1 MPGEGE
7 GRLSAMLPRS
17 RVFSALLVGLGVAL
31 MVAGLLTPKLIHADP
46 RIPLEPADVTLR
58 LVDPEAKTRLLSDG
72 RVLTS
77 PVTRQIHVQLQDPAS
92 ADNVTENVGVSLLRD
107 SYQEDRD
114 RLISAT
120 VWNLNLDRGSAEIR
134 EPLTVRDQLVGPS
147 TSAPEALGALWM
159 HFPLNP
165 EKRAY
170 PVLDDTLRAP
180 VTAEFIGE
188 EEHDGRQVM
197 HYRQDIKAQ
206 NVHEHYQN
214 FFTSTEIDGEEL
226 FLFHSGTRDLYVDAA
241 TGVIIN
247 IEEDIHDFYG
257 TKDAKPREDVLK
269 FRGELTEEAVA
280 QRLAHAAE
288 LPKAETV
295 KVWGWALLGIGAVL
309 TLLALVGAFRGRA

>member
-1 MPGEGE
+1 
-7 GRLSAMLPRS
+7 MLPRS

-31 MVAGLLTPKLIHADP
+31 MVAGLLTPRLIHADP
-46 RIPLEPADVTLR
+46 RIPLEPADTTLR

-92 ADNVTENVGVSLLRD
+92 ADHVTENVGVSLLRD

-120 VWNLNLDRGSAEIR
+120 VWNMNLDRASAEIK

-147 TSAPEALGALWM
+147 TSAPEALGALWL
-159 HFPLNP
+159 HFPLDP

-170 PVLDDTLRAP
+170 EVLDDTLRAP

-188 EEHDGRQVM
+188 DEVDGRQVM
-197 HYRQDIKAQ
+197 HYRQNIAAQ
-206 NVHEHYQN
+206 NVHDHYQN

-226 FLFHSGTRDLYVDAA
+226 FLFHSGTRDFYVDAA

-257 TKDAKPREDVLK
+257 TTAAQPREDVLR
-269 FRGELTEEAVA
+269 FHGQLDEDAVA
-280 QRLAHAAE
+280 QRVSHAAA

-295 KVWGWALLGIGAVL
+295 KAWGWGLLALGAVL
-309 TLLALVGAFRGRA
+309 TLLALGGAFRGRS

>member
-1 MPGEGE
+1 
-7 GRLSAMLPRS
+7 MLPRS

-31 MVAGLLTPKLIHADP
+31 MVAGLLTPRLIHADP
-46 RIPLEPADVTLR
+46 RIPLEPADTTLR

-92 ADNVTENVGVSLLRD
+92 ADHVTENVGVSLLRD

-120 VWNLNLDRGSAEIR
+120 VWNMNLDRASAEIK

-147 TSAPEALGALWM
+147 TSAPEALGALWL

-170 PVLDDTLRAP
+170 EVLDDTLRAP

-188 EEHDGRQVM
+188 DEVDGRQVM
-197 HYRQDIKAQ
+197 HYRQNIAAQ
-206 NVHEHYQN
+206 NVHDHYQN

-226 FLFHSGTRDLYVDAA
+226 FLFHSGTRDFYVDAA

-257 TKDAKPREDVLK
+257 TTAAQPREDVLR
-269 FRGELTEEAVA
+269 FHGQLDEDAVA
-280 QRLAHAAE
+280 QRVSHAAA

-295 KVWGWALLGIGAVL
+295 KAWGWGLLALGAVL
-309 TLLALVGAFRGRA
+309 TLLALVGAFRGRS

>member
-1 MPGEGE
+1 
-7 GRLSAMLPRS
+7 MLPRS

-31 MVAGLLTPKLIHADP
+31 MVAGLLTPRLIHADP
-46 RIPLEPADVTLR
+46 RIPLEPADTTLR

-92 ADNVTENVGVSLLRD
+92 ADHVTENVGVSLLRD

-120 VWNLNLDRGSAEIR
+120 VWNMNLDRASAEIK

-147 TSAPEALGALWM
+147 TSAPEALGALWL

-170 PVLDDTLRAP
+170 EVLDDTLRAP

-188 EEHDGRQVM
+188 DEVDGRQVM
-197 HYRQDIKAQ
+197 HYRQNIAAQ
-206 NVHEHYQN
+206 NVQDHYQN

-226 FLFHSGTRDLYVDAA
+226 FLFHSGTRDFYVDAA

-257 TKDAKPREDVLK
+257 TTAAQPREDVLR
-269 FRGELTEEAVA
+269 FHGQLDEDAVA
-280 QRLAHAAE
+280 QRVSHAAA

-295 KVWGWALLGIGAVL
+295 KAWGWGLLALGAVL
-309 TLLALVGAFRGRA
+309 TLLALVGAFRGRS

>member
-1 MPGEGE
+1 
-7 GRLSAMLPRS
+7 MLPRS

-31 MVAGLLTPKLIHADP
+31 MVAGLLTPRLIHADP
-46 RIPLEPADVTLR
+46 RIPLEPADTTLR

-92 ADNVTENVGVSLLRD
+92 ADHVTENVGVSLLRD

-114 RLISAT
+114 RLISAA
-120 VWNLNLDRGSAEIR
+120 VWNMNLDRASAEIQ

-147 TSAPEALGALWM
+147 TSAPEALGALWL

-170 PVLDDTLRAP
+170 EVLDDTLRAP

-188 EEHDGRQVM
+188 DEVDGRQVM
-197 HYRQDIKAQ
+197 HYRQNIAAQ
-206 NVHEHYQN
+206 NVHDHYQN

-226 FLFHSGTRDLYVDAA
+226 FLFHSGTRDFYVDAA

-257 TKDAKPREDVLK
+257 TTAAQPREDVLR
-269 FRGELTEEAVA
+269 FHGQLDEDAVA
-280 QRLAHAAE
+280 QRVAHAAA
-288 LPKAETV
+288 LLKAETV
-295 KVWGWALLGIGAVL
+295 KAWGWGLLALGAVL
-309 TLLALVGAFRGRA
+309 TLLALVGAFRGRS

>member
-1 MPGEGE
+1 
-7 GRLSAMLPRS
+7 MLPRS

-31 MVAGLLTPKLIHADP
+31 MVAGLLTPRLIHADP
-46 RIPLEPADVTLR
+46 RIPLEPADTTLR

-77 PVTRQIHVQLQDPAS
+77 PVTKQIHVQLQDPAS
-92 ADNVTENVGVSLLRD
+92 ADHVTENVGVSLLRD

-120 VWNLNLDRGSAEIR
+120 VWNMNLDRASAEIQ

-147 TSAPEALGALWM
+147 TSAPEALGALWL

-170 PVLDDTLRAP
+170 EVLDDTLRAP

-188 EEHDGRQVM
+188 DEVDGRQVM
-197 HYRQDIKAQ
+197 HYRQNIAAQ
-206 NVHEHYQN
+206 NVHDHYQN

-226 FLFHSGTRDLYVDAA
+226 FLFHSGTRDFYVDAA

-257 TKDAKPREDVLK
+257 TTAAEPREDVLR
-269 FRGELTEEAVA
+269 FHGQLDEDAVA
-280 QRLAHAAE
+280 QRVSHAAA

-295 KVWGWALLGIGAVL
+295 KAWGWGLLALGAVL
-309 TLLALVGAFRGRA
+309 TLLALVGAFRGRS

>member
-1 MPGEGE
+1 
-7 GRLSAMLPRS
+7 MLPRS

-31 MVAGLLTPKLIHADP
+31 MVAGLLTPRLIHADP
-46 RIPLEPADVTLR
+46 RIPLKPADTTLR

-92 ADNVTENVGVSLLRD
+92 ADHVTENVGVSLLRD

-120 VWNLNLDRGSAEIR
+120 VWNMNLDRASAEIQ

-147 TSAPEALGALWM
+147 TAAPEALGALWL

-170 PVLDDTLRAP
+170 EVLDDTLRAP

-188 EEHDGRQVM
+188 DEVDGRQVM
-197 HYRQDIKAQ
+197 HYRQNIAAQ
-206 NVHEHYQN
+206 NVHNHYQN

-226 FLFHSGTRDLYVDAA
+226 FLFHSGTRDFYVDAA

-257 TKDAKPREDVLK
+257 TTAAQPREDVLR
-269 FRGELTEEAVA
+269 FHGQLDEDAVA
-280 QRLAHAAE
+280 QRVSHAAA

-295 KVWGWALLGIGAVL
+295 KAWGWGLLALGAVL
-309 TLLALVGAFRGRA
+309 TLLALVGAFRGRS

>member
-1 MPGEGE
+1 
-7 GRLSAMLPRS
+7 MLPRS

-31 MVAGLLTPKLIHADP
+31 MVAGLLTPRLIHADP
-46 RIPLEPADVTLR
+46 RIPLEPADTTLR

-92 ADNVTENVGVSLLRD
+92 ADHVTENVGVSLLRD

-120 VWNLNLDRGSAEIR
+120 VWNMNLDRASAEIK

-147 TSAPEALGALWM
+147 TSAPEALGALWL

-170 PVLDDTLRAP
+170 EVLDDTLRAP

-188 EEHDGRQVM
+188 DEVDGRQVM
-197 HYRQDIKAQ
+197 HYRQNIAAQ
-206 NVHEHYQN
+206 NVHDYYQN

-226 FLFHSGTRDLYVDAA
+226 FLFHSGTRDFYVDAA

-257 TKDAKPREDVLK
+257 TTAAQPREDVLR
-269 FRGELTEEAVA
+269 FHGQLDEDAVA
-280 QRLAHAAE
+280 QRVAHAAA

-295 KVWGWALLGIGAVL
+295 KAWGWGLLALGAVL
-309 TLLALVGAFRGRA
+309 TLLALVGAFRRRS